1 MEHSCHVR
9 QAHHDEQFK
18 NGMKN
23 RLNRIEGQIR
33 GINRMIQED
42 IYCDDILNQ
51 MAAIQS
57 ALVSAGEVLLE
68 AHIKSCI
75 VEQIRDGKVESVD
88 ELMRTIKK
96 MIR

>member
-1 MEHSCHVR
+1 
-9 QAHHDEQFK
+9 
-18 NGMKN
+18 
-23 RLNRIEGQIR
+23 
-33 GINRMIQED
+33 
-42 IYCDDILNQ
+42 

>member
-1 MEHSCHVR
+1 
-9 QAHHDEQFK
+9 
-18 NGMKN
+18 MKN